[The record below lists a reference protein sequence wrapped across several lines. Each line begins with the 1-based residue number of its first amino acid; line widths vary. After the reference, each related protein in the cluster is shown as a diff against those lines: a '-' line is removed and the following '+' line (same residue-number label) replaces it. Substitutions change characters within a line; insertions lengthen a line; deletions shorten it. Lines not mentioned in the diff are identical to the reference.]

1 MYCFC
6 TAGMPI
12 REILAISEDVIGASV
27 EPLQLLFFH
36 YLWQNDVGFA
46 QGPDEAGLFESYL
59 RSQIFLP

>member
-1 MYCFC
+1 LYCWDANSRDF
-6 TAGMPI
+6 
-12 REILAISEDVIGASV
+12 IGASV